1 MEGLIAEFRVPG
13 PPIAK
18 GRPRVALRGGHAVA
32 YTPARTVRYEST
44 VALLASQAMAG
55 RPAATG
61 PVELS
66 VVADFPIPA
75 SWPKKRRQD
84 AEDGLLAHGHRPD
97 LDNVTKA
104 VLDGLAGIV
113 VADDSQVAVLFAE
126 KRYSSVPGVHVVVR
140 QWQPLRREP

>member
-1 MEGLIAEFRVPG
+1 MDGLICEFVVPG

-18 GRPRVALRGGHAVA
+18 GRPRVALRNGRAMA

-55 RPAATG
+55 RPPVAE

-75 SWPKKRRQD
+75 SWAKKRRQD
-84 AEDGLLAHGHRPD
+84 AAEGRLAHGHRPD
-97 LDNVTKA
+97 ADNVSKA

-113 VADDSQVAVLFAE
+113 LTDDALVATLYVE
-126 KRYSSVPGVHVVVR
+126 KRYAETPGVHVVVR
-140 QWQPLRREP
+140 KWRPIGG